1 MISAG
6 EDPLFIA
13 RRMVILASED
23 IGLANPNAFLM
34 ANACFE
40 AVHKIGMP
48 EGRIPLAETAIYLA
62 TSSKSNSVISAI
74 DAALETVRTQGD
86 LSVPLHLRNAPT
98 ELMKELGYARDYK
111 YAHSYEGNFTD
122 QIICP
127 KTLMARYF
135 MNLRIMPGKM
145 R

>member
-1 MISAG
+1 MLPHG
-6 EDPLFIA
+6 QCL
-13 RRMVILASED
+13 L
-23 IGLANPNAFLM
+23 
-34 ANACFE
+34 E

-98 ELMKELGYARDYK
+98 N
-111 YAHSYEGNFTD
+111 S
-122 QIICP
+122 
-127 KTLMARYF
+127 
-135 MNLRIMPGKM
+135 
-145 R
+145 